1 MAATYSPAIRSTI
14 GAVGLNFSVRNG
26 KRWNTNAITTRM
38 TDILNF
44 SFAFAAPCLEP
55 LTLHRFFWQY
65 NFGQARHGGAAASF
79 GQLVRLGFD
88 VTVFTPASYLRHR
101 L

>member
-38 TDILNF
+38 SDILNF
-44 SFAFAAPCLEP
+44 SFWLRSCAVGAG
-55 LTLHRFFWQY
+55 TLHRFNRQY
-65 NFGQARHGGAAASF
+65 NFGQARQGGAAASF

-88 VTVFTPASYLRHR
+88 VTVFTPASYQRHR

>member
-1 MAATYSPAIRSTI
+1 M
-14 GAVGLNFSVRNG
+14 
-26 KRWNTNAITTRM
+26 
-38 TDILNF
+38 
-44 SFAFAAPCLEP
+44 
-55 LTLHRFFWQY
+55 HRFNRQY
-65 NFGQARHGGAAASF
+65 NFGQARQGGAAASF

>member
-44 SFAFAAPCLEP
+44 SISSVAVGLEQ
-55 LTLHRFFWQY
+55 LALHRFNRQY
-65 NFGQARHGGAAASF
+65 NFGQARLGGAAASF

>member
-1 MAATYSPAIRSTI
+1 MEHQRYNHQNVGHIELLRWLRSC
-14 GAVGLNFSVRNG
+14 AVGTG
-26 KRWNTNAITTRM
+26 
-38 TDILNF
+38 
-44 SFAFAAPCLEP
+44 
-55 LTLHRFFWQY
+55 TLHRFNRQY
-65 NFGQARHGGAAASF
+65 NFGQARQGGAAASF

>member
-44 SFAFAAPCLEP
+44 SISSFSVVLE
-55 LTLHRFFWQY
+55 LLSLHRFNRLY
-65 NFGQARHGGAAASF
+65 NFGQARQGGAAASF

>member
-1 MAATYSPAIRSTI
+1 MEHQRYNHQNDGHIELLRWLRFCSV
-14 GAVGLNFSVRNG
+14 GAG
-26 KRWNTNAITTRM
+26 
-38 TDILNF
+38 
-44 SFAFAAPCLEP
+44 
-55 LTLHRFFWQY
+55 TLHRFNRQY

-88 VTVFTPASYLRHR
+88 VTVFTPASYQRHR

>member
-1 MAATYSPAIRSTI
+1 MEHQRYNHQNVGHIELLRSLLLCCL
-14 GAVGLNFSVRNG
+14 GAGS
-26 KRWNTNAITTRM
+26 
-38 TDILNF
+38 
-44 SFAFAAPCLEP
+44 
-55 LTLHRFFWQY
+55 LHRFFWQY
-65 NFGQARHGGAAASF
+65 NFGQARLGGAAASF